1 MRPFIVAGLFAGLA
15 LLGSVSTGTAQSRTS
30 DQPVAPSVPTPQ
42 PGPAPIVDPRWTAET
57 GPYHPC
63 PADVVMRDGRHDCLG
78 MPSYP
83 GVTYRW
89 HRRVSWRK
97 SRERRFE

>member
-1 MRPFIVAGLFAGLA
+1 MRPFIIAGLLAGSA
-15 LLGSVSTGTAQSRTS
+15 LLGSVSTGAAQSPTL
-30 DQPVAPSVPTPQ
+30 DKPAAPSVASQT
-42 PGPAPIVDPRWTAET
+42 GPAPIVDPRWTAET
-57 GPYHPC
+57 AGYHPC
-63 PADVVMRDGRHDCLG
+63 PADVVMSDGRHDCLG

-97 SRERRFE
+97 NHARWRG

>member
-1 MRPFIVAGLFAGLA
+1 MRSLIVASLFAGLA
-15 LLGSVSTGTAQSRTS
+15 LLGSVSTGAAQSRKS
-30 DQPVAPSVPTPQ
+30 DQPAEPAVAAPQ
-42 PGPAPIVDPRWTAET
+42 PGPPVVDPRWTAET
-57 GPYHPC
+57 APYHPC
-63 PADVVMRDGRHDCLG
+63 PAAVVTSDGRHDCLG

-97 SRERRFE
+97 NHARWRG